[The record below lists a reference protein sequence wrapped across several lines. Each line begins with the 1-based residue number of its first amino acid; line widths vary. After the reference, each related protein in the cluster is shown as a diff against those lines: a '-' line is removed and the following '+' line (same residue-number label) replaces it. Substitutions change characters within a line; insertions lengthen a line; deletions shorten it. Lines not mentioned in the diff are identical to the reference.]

1 MNIELKRQI
10 DSWTEADKHQNVID
24 FLEGI
29 SPANRDFE
37 EIGLLARA
45 YNYNG
50 EYEKALVLLESIRE
64 VGESD
69 TNWNYRMGY
78 ALYYLGR
85 NREALSYFTKAD
97 ELTPGDEDT
106 IDFIRQCTTVP

>member
-85 NREALSYFTKAD
+85 NREALAILQK
-97 ELTPGDEDT
+97 PMN
-106 IDFIRQCTTVP
+106 

>member
-37 EIGLLARA
+37 EIR
-45 YNYNG
+45 Y
-50 EYEKALVLLESIRE
+50 
-64 VGESD
+64 
-69 TNWNYRMGY
+69 WH
-78 ALYYLGR
+78 
-85 NREALSYFTKAD
+85 
-97 ELTPGDEDT
+97 ELT
-106 IDFIRQCTTVP
+106 IIMVSMKRH